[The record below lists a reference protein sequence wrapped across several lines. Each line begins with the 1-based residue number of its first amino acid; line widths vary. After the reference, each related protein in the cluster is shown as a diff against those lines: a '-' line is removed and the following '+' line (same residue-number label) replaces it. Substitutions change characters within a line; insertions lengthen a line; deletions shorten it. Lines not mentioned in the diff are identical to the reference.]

1 MKYLPQDRPE
11 IEPGFPDLM
20 RYFFPGQSYWTDVEG
35 TIIFMNSDGTRNEDI
50 QMPPKEEWDAILEL
64 MNQEWEV
71 EKKRIELR
79 KKLPKK
85 DLMLWNLWKD
95 IDSEVIPGKGGVF
108 HQSILNEINKYSEGE
123 DSILY
128 PYEDYK

>member
-1 MKYLPQDRPE
+1 MKYLKIDRPPVD
-11 IEPGFPDLM
+11 PGFPDLM
-20 RYFFPGQSYWTDVEG
+20 SYFFPNQSYWADVEG
-35 TIIFMNSDGTRNEDI
+35 NIKFINADHTVNEDI

-71 EKKRIELR
+71 EKKRIALR
-79 KKLPKK
+79 QRLPKK

-95 IDSEVIPGKGGVF
+95 MDSEVIPGKGGLF
-108 HQSILNEINKYSEGE
+108 HQSILDEINKYSEGE

-128 PYEDYK
+128 PYDDYK